1 MLTPL
6 MVAEIV
12 GRSRRTVTTWIERGW
27 LRATRAKNGWYWYV
41 DARDLDRFVET
52 CRNQSGDYLP
62 QLWQEELKAHYGAS
76 PNQPEKRNRKSK
88 KSK

>member
-1 MLTPL
+1 

-27 LRATRAKNGWYWYV
+27 LKATRAKNGWYWHV
-41 DARDLDRFVET
+41 DSEDLDRFVET

-62 QLWQEELKAHYGAS
+62 QLWQEELQAKNGAS
-76 PNQPEKRNRKSK
+76 SALPKKHGRKTLQAK
-88 KSK
+88 